1 MYSNNF
7 KSYSMSL
14 FPHQIY
20 ALNFIEHLLLCFSLW
35 FLSTLLF
42 FLAFLT
48 SIKLTF
54 VVHVSTFII
63 RYTISWA
70 FRILS
75 SYLSKV
81 VQDLHIFFR
90 SSNYVSFSF
99 SSFCSLPQPWFHSW
113 PLARCLLFQHR
124 HIWATVSLRQQV
136 RGDRNK
142 MR

>member
-70 FRILS
+70 FQILN

-81 VQDLHIFFR
+81 VQDLHIFLGQVIMFL
-90 SSNYVSFSF
+90 SVFLPFVLYLSHGSTPGLWQDVYSFSIAT
-99 SSFCSLPQPWFHSW
+99 SE
-113 PLARCLLFQHR
+113 PLCP
-124 HIWATVSLRQQV
+124 
-136 RGDRNK
+136 
-142 MR
+142 